1 MLASITLLLLLLL
14 LLLLFG
20 GGRGRIGEKK
30 REIRKKKRDYN
41 DIIIKI
47 FN

>member
-1 MLASITLLLLLLL
+1 MLASITLLLLL

-30 REIRKKKRDYN
+30 REIRKKKVRDYN
-41 DIIIKI
+41 DIIIKV

>member
-1 MLASITLLLLLLL
+1 MLASITLLLL

-30 REIRKKKRDYN
+30 REIRKKKERDYN
-41 DIIIKI
+41 DIIIKV